1 MCGAPG
7 GFPSEGRCTPVFL
20 GPAAGSPAAP
30 GRTRAARSSGSVR
43 GASLSASALRSDT
56 QLLSECTGVL
66 PTDLIGLDLDVFEWP
81 KKRYIIIMI
90 IIIDYPASVSHFF
103 VFKGNLKNK
112 TSKGPVL

>member
-66 PTDLIGLDLDVFEWP
+66 PTDLTGLDLDVFECP
-81 KKRYIIIMI
+81 KKRYII

-103 VFKGNLKNK
+103 VFKGNLK
-112 TSKGPVL
+112 TSKGLHL